1 MTGNHD
7 TPRALDPHR
16 TALIM
21 IEFQREWLDPE
32 IGKLGQLMQDQDAFQ
47 ASIPKAKRLL
57 GAARDAGMNIVH
69 VPCLFRPGY
78 PEIAG
83 GLAQGLFG
91 AIPRFGTWTGE
102 GRPFAEGFTPLPE
115 EFVVTGRV
123 GASAFAH
130 SDLDVFLRTNRITRL
145 LLAGYA
151 LHVCVESTLRQ
162 AHDLGYTV
170 GVVED
175 ACAAFTAAQRRHVL
189 EDVVHHFGDVL
200 PMERVLGL
208 LATSLPIAVA

>member
-1 MTGNHD
+1 MTGSHD
-7 TPRALDPHR
+7 TPLALDPRR
-16 TALIM
+16 TALVM
-21 IEFQREWLDPE
+21 IEFQHEWLDPVV
-32 IGKLGQLMQDQDAFQ
+32 GKLGQLMQDHEAFQ
-47 ASIPKAKRLL
+47 ASVPRAKRLL
-57 GAARDAGMNIVH
+57 GAARDAGMHVVH

-102 GRPFAEGFTPLPE
+102 GRPFADGFTPLPQ

-130 SDLDVFLRTNRITRL
+130 SDLDVFLRTNGITRL

-162 AHDLGYTV
+162 AHDLGYTA

-189 EDVVHHFGDVL
+189 EDVVHHFGDAL
-200 PMERVLGL
+200 STEQVLGL
-208 LATSLPIAVA
+208 LATSSQIAVA